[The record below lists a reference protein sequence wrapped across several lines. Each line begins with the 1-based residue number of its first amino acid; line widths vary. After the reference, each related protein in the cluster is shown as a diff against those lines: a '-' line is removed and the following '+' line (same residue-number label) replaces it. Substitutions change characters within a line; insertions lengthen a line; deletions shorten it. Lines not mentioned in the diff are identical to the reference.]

1 VIDIENRRPQA
12 VRGDRPVVEAGPE
25 SARSPSSSVAK
36 LPLLLLVPSLLAA
49 ALSLLPLGYLVRRAT
64 EQGWPVVVELLW
76 RQRTLELLG
85 RSLLLA
91 ATVTLACAVVG
102 VALAWLIVRTD
113 LPFRRA
119 WAVVAALPLAV
130 PSYVAA
136 FSWLAVD
143 SGFEGFWAAAL
154 VLTLCSYPYVYLP
167 VAAALQRIDPALEE
181 ISRSQGMSAFAT
193 FARVQVPQLRF
204 AATSGALLVA
214 TYTLS
219 EFGAVSLLRYDTVT
233 RGIYT
238 SYRASFDRTPAAVY
252 GCLLAAV
259 TALIVFAEYR
269 ARGRGRYF
277 SDAPSRRPVTLQL
290 RRWRWVA
297 VCLPVAIAGLA
308 LTVPAL
314 ATLYWSA
321 KGSSSAVWSEVGTA
335 GWTSL
340 RFALYAGMACAFFAV
355 PLGVLAARYR
365 SWLAGL
371 IEQIT
376 WVVHSLPGLVIAL
389 ALVFFGIRLASPIY
403 QETPLLVIAY
413 VALFLPLAVGAVRAS
428 VAQSSPELE
437 EAARSLGD
445 SARTSLRRVTLPLA
459 LPGIGAGSALV
470 ILATIKELPATIL
483 LRPTGSDT
491 LATQLWTATSV
502 GRFAEAAPYAAA
514 LVVVAAIPTMAISRW
529 SRSTSTLEHVR

>member
-1 VIDIENRRPQA
+1 M
-12 VRGDRPVVEAGPE
+12 
-25 SARSPSSSVAK
+25 PS
-36 LPLLLLVPSLLAA
+36 LAA
-49 ALSLLPLGYLVRRAT
+49 AGLTLLPLGYLVRRAT
-64 EQGWPVVVELLW
+64 EQGWPVVTDLLG

-91 ATVTLACAVVG
+91 ATVTLACMVVG

-113 LPFRRA
+113 LPFRRT

-143 SGFEGFWAAAL
+143 PGFEGFWAAAM

-181 ISRSQGMSAFAT
+181 VSRSQGLSALGT
-193 FARVQVPQLRF
+193 FVRVQLPQLRV

-259 TALIVFAEYR
+259 TALIVLAEYR
-269 ARGRGRYF
+269 TRGRGRYF
-277 SDAPSRRPVTLQL
+277 GNAPSRRPVVL
-290 RRWRWVA
+290 RLRAWRWLAVA
-297 VCLPVAIAGLA
+297 LPLTLAALA
-308 LTVPAL
+308 LAVPAM
-314 ATLYWSA
+314 ATVYWSA
-321 KGSSSAVWSEVGTA
+321 KGSSSAVWDEVITA

-340 RFALYAGMACAFFAV
+340 RFALYAGVACAFFAI
-355 PLGVLAARYR
+355 PLGVLAARHR
-365 SWLAGL
+365 SWLSGL
-371 IEQIT
+371 IEQVT

-389 ALVFFGIRLASPIY
+389 SLVFFGIRLANPIY
-403 QETPLLVIAY
+403 QQTPMLVIAY
-413 VALFLPLAVGAVRAS
+413 VVLFLPLAVGAIRAS
-428 VAQSSPELE
+428 VAQSSPGLE

-445 SARTSLRRVTLPLA
+445 SARTAMRRITLPLA
-459 LPGIGAGSALV
+459 LPGIGAGTALV
-470 ILATIKELPATIL
+470 MLATVKELPATIL
-483 LRPTGSDT
+483 LRPTGADT

-514 LVVVAAIPTMAISRW
+514 IVLVAAVPTLAISRW
-529 SRSTSTLEHVR
+529 SRATSTIEAAQ

>member
-1 VIDIENRRPQA
+1 MPSVLA
-12 VRGDRPVVEAGPE
+12 V
-25 SARSPSSSVAK
+25 
-36 LPLLLLVPSLLAA
+36 
-49 ALSLLPLGYLVRRAT
+49 ALTLLPVGYLVRRAT
-64 EQGWPVVVELLW
+64 EQGWPVVAELLW

-91 ATVTLACAVVG
+91 ASVTFACTVIG

-113 LPFRRA
+113 LPFRRT

-143 SGFEGFWAAAL
+143 SGFEGFWPAAL

-181 ISRSQGMSAFAT
+181 ISRSQGLSAVGT
-193 FARVQVPQLRF
+193 FLRVQLPQLRY

-259 TALIVFAEYR
+259 TALIVLVEYR
-269 ARGRGRYF
+269 TRGRGRYF
-277 SDAPSRRPVTLQL
+277 SDAPSRKPVVVHLGGL
-290 RRWRWVA
+290 RWPA
-297 VCLPVAIAGLA
+297 VSVPLAIAALA
-308 LTVPAL
+308 LAVPAI

-321 KGSSSAVWSEVGTA
+321 KGSSSAVWGEVITA

-340 RFALYAGMACAFFAV
+340 RFALYAGAGCALFAV
-355 PLGVLAARYR
+355 PLGVLLARHR
-365 SWLAGL
+365 SWFSALV
-371 IEQIT
+371 EQVT

-389 ALVFFGIRLASPIY
+389 SLVFFGIRLANPIY
-403 QETPLLVIAY
+403 QQTPLLVIGY
-413 VALFLPLAVGAVRAS
+413 VVLFLPLAVGSVRAS

-445 SARTSLRRVTLPLA
+445 SARTAMRRVTLPLA
-459 LPGIGAGSALV
+459 LPGIGAGTALV
-470 ILATIKELPATIL
+470 ILATVKELPATLL
-483 LRPTGSDT
+483 LRPTGADT

-514 LVVVAAIPTMAISRW
+514 LVVVAAVPTLAISRW
-529 SRSTSTLEHVR
+529 SRSTNIIEAKL

>member
-1 VIDIENRRPQA
+1 MIDVWPEAPVDGGGSGAGSLSKRPRGSA
-12 VRGDRPVVEAGPE
+12 V
-25 SARSPSSSVAK
+25 SK
-36 LPLLLLVPSLLAA
+36 LPLVLLVPSVLAA
-49 ALSLLPLGYLVRRAT
+49 GLAVLPLAYLVRRAT
-64 EQGWPVVVELLW
+64 EQGWAVVGETLW

-91 ATVTLACAVVG
+91 TSVTLACTVLG
-102 VALAWLIVRTD
+102 VALAWLVVRTD
-113 LPFRRA
+113 VPLRRT
-119 WAVVAALPLAV
+119 WAVAVALPLAV

-143 SGFEGFWAAAL
+143 SGLEGFWASAM

-181 ISRSQGMSAFAT
+181 ISHSQGLSARRT
-193 FARVQVPQLRF
+193 FVRVQLPQLRY

-259 TALIVFAEYR
+259 TASIVFAEYR
-269 ARGRGRYF
+269 TRGRGRYYG
-277 SDAPSRRPVTLQL
+277 DAPSRKTVVVRLGAM
-290 RRWRWVA
+290 RW
-297 VCLPVAIAGLA
+297 LA
-308 LTVPAL
+308 LSLPATVVALALAVPAL
-314 ATLYWSA
+314 ATAYWSA
-321 KGSSSAVWSEVGTA
+321 KGSSSAVWHEVLAA

-340 RFALYAGMACAFFAV
+340 RFAVYAGAGCALLAI
-355 PLGVLAARYR
+355 PLGVLSARYR
-365 SWLAGL
+365 SWLSAG
-371 IEQIT
+371 IEQVT

-389 ALVFFGIRLASPIY
+389 SLVFFGIRLANPIY
-403 QETPLLVIAY
+403 QETPLLVTAY
-413 VALFLPLAVGAVRAS
+413 VILFLPLAVGAIRAS

-445 SARTSLRRVTLPLA
+445 TAPAAMRRVTLPLA
-459 LPGIGAGSALV
+459 LPGIGAGTALV

-483 LRPTGSDT
+483 LRPTDANT

-514 LVVVAAIPTMAISRW
+514 LVVVAAVPTLALSRW
-529 SRSTSTLEHVR
+529 SRSTSTMEPTR